1 MTVVST
7 AAMTAALTPGAALAR
22 IATLTPGLRAAAV
35 LGADGALLAGDAEVA
50 ARARKA
56 LHSAGSASEV
66 RTPDGLHVVRAG
78 ERAIAAQAGPGALG
92 GLLLADLRDA
102 LSRLV
107 AR

>member
-7 AAMTAALTPGAALAR
+7 AAMTAVLTPGAALAR

-35 LGADGALLAGDAEVA
+35 LDASGALLAGDAALA
-50 ARARKA
+50 ARAREA
-56 LHSAGSASEV
+56 LHSAGSAPRT
-66 RTPDGLHVVRAG
+66 RTPDGLHVAQAG
-78 ERAIAAQAGPGALG
+78 DRAIVAQAGPEALG

-102 LSRLV
+102 LARLV

>member
-35 LGADGALLAGDAEVA
+35 LDADGAVLAGDAEVA
-50 ARARKA
+50 ARAQEA
-56 LHSAGSASEV
+56 LRGAGSAPEV
-66 RTPDGLHVVRAG
+66 HTPDGLHVVRAG
-78 ERAIAAQAGPGALG
+78 DRAIAAQAGPEVLG
-92 GLLLADLRDA
+92 GLLLADVRDA
-102 LSRLV
+102 LARLL